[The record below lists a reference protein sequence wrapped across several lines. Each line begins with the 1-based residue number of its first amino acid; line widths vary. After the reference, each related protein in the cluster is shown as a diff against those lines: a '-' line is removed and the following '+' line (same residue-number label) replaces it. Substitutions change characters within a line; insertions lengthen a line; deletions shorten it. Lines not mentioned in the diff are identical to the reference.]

1 MLTVVRFSIVD
12 EFHSEATNVSRAR
25 LYYTSHIYIYIY
37 RGPFAFQKERKIDRA
52 RILPHAC
59 RDRRNF
65 INYAKSRHVWGNRID
80 PRSYRLDINRNHG
93 YVTVSNVGC
102 CGYIYIYISEFPNF
116 LFLPVAANYAAFF
129 FYWKV
134 GAIYLIAESG
144 TRCFLFVEL
153 YIVMN

>member
-25 LYYTSHIYIYIY
+25 LYYTSHIYIY

-102 CGYIYIYISEFPNF
+102 CGYIYIYIWISEFP
-116 LFLPVAANYAAFF
+116 LFTSSRKLCGLF